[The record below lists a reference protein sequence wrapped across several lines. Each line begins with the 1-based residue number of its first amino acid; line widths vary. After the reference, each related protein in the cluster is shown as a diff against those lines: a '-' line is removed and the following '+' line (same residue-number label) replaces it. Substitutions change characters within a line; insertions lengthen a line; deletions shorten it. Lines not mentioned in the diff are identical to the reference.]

1 MTCLTCTFTHG
12 QLTTGFLDQ
21 VNDNPPCKEMAD
33 RAVQLIAESR
43 NSAGLNHFINTG
55 ETVAGEMDVGD
66 AYRVLQIFD
75 RTVDEQTI
83 YAAYL
88 NSTFEYDGKN
98 PDKMAR
104 CQQAFRIIA
113 RERDNPTLKSV
124 AGLEDKPDHDL
135 SEWPIGLR
143 NIGNTCYLNSLLQ
156 FYFSIHPYR
165 QMVLASEGH
174 LMDLSDEPSLAKKQV
189 GSRKVN
195 EKEIERSLKCES
207 PTFSMQMY
215 DKMRLMRYTVLTELG
230 VLFSDMIT
238 SPQSSVTP
246 SQELARL
253 TLISPSNEAAI
264 RRRSTITT
272 GVFQGIGEIDGA
284 PILGPVGPPQ
294 HVAEDQSER
303 PATPNSDKKG
313 PEDNPTASDEGG
325 GLTATAQ
332 PADPSSIDD
341 EGYVTVTPTIPEPPN
356 RPPPVPPRPT
366 QEVDRQKQLLEEV
379 EIGAQQDVTEVIN
392 NVLFQ
397 SQCAIKARAIA
408 DDGEQIDRIKE

>member
-1 MTCLTCTFTHG
+1 
-12 QLTTGFLDQ
+12 
-21 VNDNPPCKEMAD
+21 MAD

-43 NSAGLNHFINTG
+43 NSTGLNHFINTG

-66 AYRVLQIFD
+66 AYRLLQIPD
-75 RTVDEQTI
+75 RMADEQAI
-83 YAAYL
+83 IAAYTICIDEIGG
-88 NSTFEYDGKN
+88 NN
-98 PDKMAR
+98 PD
-104 CQQAFRIIA
+104 QITLYNQALCIIA
-113 RERDNPTLKSV
+113 REMGNPTLKSF
-124 AGLEDKPDHDL
+124 AGLQDKPDHDL

-156 FYFSIHPYR
+156 FYFSIRPYR
-165 QMVLASEGH
+165 DMVLASEGH
-174 LMDLSDEPSLAKKQV
+174 LMDLSDDSSLAKKQV

-195 EKEIERSLKCES
+195 EKEIERSLKCEL
-207 PTFSMQMY
+207 PTFSMQL
-215 DKMRLMRYTVLTELG
+215 DAKMKLIEYTVLTELG

-264 RRRSTITT
+264 RRRSTITS
-272 GVFQGIGEIDGA
+272 GVSQGIGEIDGA

-294 HVAEDQSER
+294 DGVEDQSKR
-303 PATPNSDKKG
+303 PGTPNSDKNG
-313 PEDNPTASDEGG
+313 PEDDPAASHEGG

-341 EGYVTVTPTIPEPPN
+341 EGYVTVTPPIPEPPN

-397 SQCAIKARAIA
+397 SQCAIKPRGIA
-408 DDGEQIDRIKE
+408 DDGEQIDQIKE